1 MLRSLVLILCF
12 VLLTYSWAKYVT
24 LYETFELSEIKPKL
38 NWFWSKPNPDHKGSP
53 LVFTGGDAPTYA
65 TYMDRF
71 SDPMGY
77 SDYENNFSFEVT
89 FSTLM
94 AKGVLYVDQL
104 EGKGLMFVSLHN
116 GSPRLTFV
124 YNQGPIRSPQVK
136 TISSR
141 VNDLKPHTLK
151 VQRVPGENKV
161 NIQVDDRPST
171 SYSLTLPSSF
181 RGGINIYIGGIP
193 VALKT
198 YNKVYDE
205 PSFIGCIYKGQVL
218 NKGQL
223 EPFSLYNFV
232 TTGEITSSCHPPT
245 FIRLYGKG
253 PTPSYAETPYPG
265 EPASNFKFSF
275 DFRTSASD
283 GLLFMDM
290 SGKFMYVAM
299 YLKEGYLWLAV
310 NDGGLTAE
318 KVSQEPLNDNQLH
331 EVSVAEAGAISV
343 IWVHVDGHQKGV
355 KFKNR
360 VPFVSGSRIV
370 VGGMPDEAPYNQIL
384 EAEKVL
390 FEPLETDILNV
401 TCNGRQLS
409 PAMFKVT

>member
-1 MLRSLVLILCF
+1 
-12 VLLTYSWAKYVT
+12 
-24 LYETFELSEIKPKL
+24 
-38 NWFWSKPNPDHKGSP
+38 
-53 LVFTGGDAPTYA
+53 
-65 TYMDRF
+65 
-71 SDPMGY
+71 
-77 SDYENNFSFEVT
+77 
-89 FSTLM
+89 
-94 AKGVLYVDQL
+94 
-104 EGKGLMFVSLHN
+104 
-116 GSPRLTFV
+116 
-124 YNQGPIRSPQVK
+124 
-136 TISSR
+136 
-141 VNDLKPHTLK
+141 
-151 VQRVPGENKV
+151 
-161 NIQVDDRPST
+161 
-171 SYSLTLPSSF
+171 
-181 RGGINIYIGGIP
+181 
-193 VALKT
+193 
-198 YNKVYDE
+198 
-205 PSFIGCIYKGQVL
+205 
-218 NKGQL
+218 
-223 EPFSLYNFV
+223 
-232 TTGEITSSCHPPT
+232 
-245 FIRLYGKG
+245 
-253 PTPSYAETPYPG
+253 
-265 EPASNFKFSF
+265 
-275 DFRTSASD
+275 
-283 GLLFMDM
+283 MDM